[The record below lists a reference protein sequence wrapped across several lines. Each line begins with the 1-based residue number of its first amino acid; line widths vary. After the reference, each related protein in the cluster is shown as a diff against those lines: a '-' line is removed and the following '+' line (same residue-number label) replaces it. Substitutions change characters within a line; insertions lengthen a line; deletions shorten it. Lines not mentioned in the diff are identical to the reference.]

1 MNKVRLT
8 DNEIGSRLKRMWS
21 RRHEPMTRQLIRAY
35 LDDRHPGRGV
45 GLLEM
50 ANAVSYYYKPGLD
63 DYVIYPAILNYLKLM
78 AMDLEFD
85 TLYGSYAG

>member
-1 MNKVRLT
+1 MNKVRLS
-8 DNEIGSRLKRMWS
+8 DSEMAVRLKRMWS
-21 RRHEPMTRQLIRAY
+21 RRHECMTRNLMRAY
-35 LDDRHPGRGV
+35 LADRHPGKGV

-50 ANAVSYYYKPGLD
+50 AEAVGKYWKPGLD
-63 DYVIYPAILNYLKLM
+63 DYVLYPSILHYLKLM